1 MPKAALFAIAAV
13 IDLVLA
19 VYLYQDGRVFLPLIL
34 GVGAMCF
41 TLAAIGTAM
50 KARRA

>member
-1 MPKAALFAIAAV
+1 MFAIAAV

-19 VYLYQDGRVFLPLIL
+19 GYLYQDGRVFLPLIL
-34 GVGAMCF
+34 AVGAVCF
-41 TLAAIGTAM
+41 AAAAVGNAM